1 MPAPVC
7 LFPRHPKISLLPS
20 LFYVAVPW
28 RRNPRGLAYIGQKEV
43 QMLFSMGDAA
53 RAAGVATYR
62 IKFALETHK
71 IPEPGRVGGRR
82 CFTTE
87 DVELIRRHFAARGR
101 AGRPPQD
108 RNRK

>member
-1 MPAPVC
+1 
-7 LFPRHPKISLLPS
+7 
-20 LFYVAVPW
+20 
-28 RRNPRGLAYIGQKEV
+28 
-43 QMLFSMGDAA
+43 MLFSMSEAA
-53 RAAGVATYR
+53 KATGVAPYR

-87 DVELIRRHFAARGR
+87 DLELIKRHFAAA
-101 AGRPPQD
+101 AGIETARRTPQD